1 MTVKLCMEFAASS
14 PCKGRAARPLLRA
27 GLMGGVALFVLASAL
42 DARAQQTPAA
52 PEPSAT
58 QPAPAEPQPSGER
71 APAAPQPPAPAQG
84 TGEQRSDT
92 PLPAVHVQAPRPRS
106 AR

>member
-42 DARAQQTPAA
+42 DARAQQ
-52 PEPSAT
+52 
-58 QPAPAEPQPSGER
+58 SGG
-71 APAAPQPPAPAQG
+71 A
-84 TGEQRSDT
+84 S
-92 PLPAVHVQAPRPRS
+92 LS
-106 AR
+106 